1 MAAQRMNKI
10 PRSWIEN
17 NDAVYD
23 DISNDIINGN
33 VIRVNNDKGE
43 TLLLKKHEIAD
54 VLESILDKV
63 IEQKDID
70 LYRKINT
77 DLRKHINTNIE
88 ILDTETK
95 KYFHDKID
103 KVAEN
108 IAVSMIDSEIE
119 RQVRERVE
127 AKIEEMRKLL

>member
-1 MAAQRMNKI
+1 MNKI